1 MKFQKSLSRA
11 RQVMAVRNCIVVA
24 VSSSKQV
31 LHTFS
36 KVFQDGLGC

>member
-1 MKFQKSLSRA
+1 MTFLKNLGRA
-11 RQVMAVRNCIVVA
+11 RQVMEVRIEVVA

-36 KVFQDGLGC
+36 EVFQDGLGC

>member
-1 MKFQKSLSRA
+1 MTFQKSLGRA
-11 RQVMAVRNCIVVA
+11 KQVIDVRIVVVA

-36 KVFQDGLGC
+36 EVFQDGLGC